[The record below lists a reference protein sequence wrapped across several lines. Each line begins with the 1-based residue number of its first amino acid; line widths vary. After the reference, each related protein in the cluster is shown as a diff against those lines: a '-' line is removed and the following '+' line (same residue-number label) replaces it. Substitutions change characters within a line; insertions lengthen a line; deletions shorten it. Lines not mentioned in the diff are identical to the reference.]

1 VTFWGTA
8 MLHWYDIFSKRSRL
22 LFHPHWVRPGR
33 RGLALILAAATVSLL
48 VACAV
53 GPDYV
58 RPAVEAPDS
67 YKETGDWKQAEPK
80 DHIVR
85 GVWWEIFNNPE
96 LNALEEQVN
105 ISNQNVAAAEAQFR
119 QALALVQ
126 VARAGYFPT
135 LTAGASAARAL
146 RSGNAGVGNPGTS
159 GTIINDYLAPLT
171 ASWAIDVWG
180 RVRRQVE
187 AGAAGAQASA
197 ALLESVRLL
206 TQAQVAQNYF
216 QLRTLDAQK
225 KLLDETIIAYQTS
238 LKLTQNRY
246 ASGVSS
252 RADVLQAETL
262 LKSTQAQ
269 AIDIGVQ
276 RAQLEHAIAV
286 LLGKPASLFSIP
298 VTPLSAVPPAIPVG
312 VPSELLER
320 RPDVATAERTMAAA
334 NAQIGVAKA
343 AFFPTVTLNG
353 TAGYESSDLSN
364 WFTWPSRFWSL
375 GAGVSEAVF
384 EGGLRMAQTA
394 AARAAY
400 DATVASYRQ
409 TVLTAFQQVED
420 NLAALRI
427 LEGEAQVQEG
437 AVLAARQS
445 VAVAL
450 NQYKAGTV
458 SYLAVV
464 VLQVA
469 LQNNEITALAIQ
481 NRRMIA
487 AVNLIQALGG
497 GWSASELAERQRGE
511 ILNPNIETLNNI
523 K

>member
-1 VTFWGTA
+1 
-8 MLHWYDIFSKRSRL
+8 MLHWYNRCYKRPRL
-22 LFHPHWVRPGR
+22 LSLSHRVRGRR
-33 RGLALILAAATVSLL
+33 RGLALVLTAATTIGLL
-48 VACAV
+48 TACAV

-58 RPAVEAPDS
+58 RPKAEAPAT
-67 YKETGDWKQAEPK
+67 YKEGEGWKQAEPQ
-80 DHIVR
+80 DHVIR
-85 GVWWEIFNNPE
+85 GAWWEIFNNPE
-96 LNALEEQVN
+96 LNTLEEQIN

-135 LTAGASAARAL
+135 VTAGASATRAL
-146 RSGNAGVGNPGTS
+146 RSENAGVGNPGTS
-159 GTIINDYLAPLT
+159 GTTINDYLAPLT

-180 RVRRQVE
+180 RVRRLVE
-187 AGAAGAQASA
+187 AGTASAQASA
-197 ALLESVRLL
+197 ATLESVRLL
-206 TQAQVAQNYF
+206 TQAQVALDYF

-238 LKLTQNRY
+238 LQLTQNRY
-246 ASGVSS
+246 KSGIAS

-276 RAQLEHAIAV
+276 RAQLEHAIAL

-298 VTPLSAVPPAIPVG
+298 AVPLGALPPAVPVG

-320 RPDVATAERTMAAA
+320 RPDIAAAERNMAAA

-343 AFFPTVTLNG
+343 AFYPTVTLNG
-353 TAGYESSDLSN
+353 SAGFESSDLSN
-364 WFTWPSRFWSL
+364 WLTWPSRFWSL
-375 GAGVSEAVF
+375 GAGISEAVF
-384 EGGLRMAQTA
+384 EGGLRRAQTA

-409 TVLTAFQQVED
+409 TVLAAFQQVED

-427 LEGEAQVQEG
+427 LEGEAQVQDG
-437 AVLAARQS
+437 AVQAARQS
-445 VAVAL
+445 VTVAL

-458 SYLAVV
+458 NYLTVIVV
-464 VLQVA
+464 QAQSL
-469 LQNNEITALAIQ
+469 NNEITALAIQ
-481 NRRMIA
+481 GRRMTA

-497 GWSASELAERQRGE
+497 GWSSSELAEKR
-511 ILNPNIETLNNI
+511 
-523 K
+523 

>member
-1 VTFWGTA
+1 
-8 MLHWYDIFSKRSRL
+8 MLHLYDGFFKRPRVSFLLRLMYFTRLGLARVFAAALIFSIFASC
-22 LFHPHWVRPGR
+22 
-33 RGLALILAAATVSLL
+33 T
-48 VACAV
+48 V

-58 RPAVEAPDS
+58 RPTAEAPAA
-67 YKETGDWKQAEPK
+67 YKEGEGWKQAEPQ
-80 DHIVR
+80 DHLVR
-85 GVWWEIFNNPE
+85 GAWWEVFNNPE
-96 LNALEEQVN
+96 LNALQEQVN

-119 QALALVQ
+119 QALALVG
-126 VARAGYFPT
+126 VARSAYFPT
-135 LTAGASAARAL
+135 VTAGASATRSL
-146 RSGNAGVGNPGTS
+146 RSKDALGSSSATTS
-159 GTIINDYLAPLT
+159 GHTFNDYLAPLT

-187 AGAAGAQASA
+187 SSRASAQASA
-197 ALLESVRLL
+197 ATLESVRLL
-206 TQAQVAQNYF
+206 TQAQVALNYF

-225 KLLDETIIAYQTS
+225 KLLDETIVAYQTS

-246 ASGVSS
+246 ASGVAS

-269 AIDIGVQ
+269 SIDIGVQ
-276 RAQLEHAIAV
+276 RAQLEHAIAT
-286 LLGKPASLFSIP
+286 LLGKPASSFSIP
-298 VTPLSAVPPAIPVG
+298 VVPISAVPPAIPVG

-320 RPDVATAERTMAAA
+320 RPDIAVTERNMAAA

-353 TAGYESSDLSN
+353 SVGYESTDTSN
-364 WFTWPSRFWSL
+364 WLTWPSRFWSL
-375 GAGVSEAVF
+375 GAGVSELVY
-384 EGGLRMAQTA
+384 EGGLRRAQTA

-400 DATVASYRQ
+400 EATVASYRQ

-427 LEGEAQVQEG
+427 LEGEADVQEG

-445 VAVAL
+445 VTVAL

-458 SYLAVV
+458 NYLTVV
-464 VLQVA
+464 VVQAASL
-469 LQNNEITALAIQ
+469 NNETTALAIQ
-481 NRRMIA
+481 GRRMIA

-497 GWSASELAERQRGE
+497 GWNASELAADNAAR
-511 ILNPNIETLNNI
+511 
-523 K
+523 

>member
-1 VTFWGTA
+1 MRLSNLLLVTIV
-8 MLHWYDIFSKRSRL
+8 L
-22 LFHPHWVRPGR
+22 
-33 RGLALILAAATVSLL
+33 VSLSIFL
-48 VACAV
+48 GSCAV

-58 RPAVEAPDS
+58 RPTADTPPAYREN
-67 YKETGDWKQAEPK
+67 EGWKQADPK
-80 DHIVR
+80 DHLVR
-85 GVWWEIFNNPE
+85 GAWWEIFNDPD
-96 LNALEEQVN
+96 LSALEEQVSV
-105 ISNQNVAAAEAQFR
+105 SNQNLAAAEAQFR

-126 VARAGYFPT
+126 VARAAYFPT
-135 LTAGASAARAL
+135 LTAGASANRSL
-146 RSGNAGVGNPGTS
+146 RSSNALGSSATTTGHTF
-159 GTIINDYLAPLT
+159 NDYLAPLT

-187 AGAAGAQASA
+187 SSSASAQASA
-197 ALLESVRLL
+197 ATIESVRLL
-206 TQAQVAQNYF
+206 VQAQVAQNYF

-225 KLLDETIIAYQTS
+225 KLLDETIVAYQTS
-238 LKLTQNRY
+238 LKLTENRY

-252 RADVLQAETL
+252 RGDVLQAEAL
-262 LKSTQAQ
+262 LRGTQAQ

-286 LLGKPASLFSIP
+286 LLGKPASVFKLP
-298 VTPLSAVPPAIPVG
+298 QMPLTALPPPIPVG

-320 RPDVATAERTMAAA
+320 RPDIAVAERNMAAA

-353 TAGYESSDLSN
+353 SMGYESTDTSN

-375 GAGVSEAVF
+375 GAGISEAVF
-384 EGGLRMAQTA
+384 EGGLRMGQTA

-400 DATVASYRQ
+400 DTTVANYRQ
-409 TVLTAFQQVED
+409 TVLGAFQQVED

-427 LEGEAQVQEG
+427 LEGEAEVQRG
-437 AVLAARQS
+437 ALEAARQS
-445 VAVAL
+445 VTVAL

-458 SYLAVV
+458 NYLNVI
-464 VLQVA
+464 VLQA
-469 LQNNEITALAIQ
+469 AQQNSEITAITIQ
-481 NRRMIA
+481 GRRIIA

-497 GWSASELAERQRGE
+497 GWNAAELAE
-511 ILNPNIETLNNI
+511 

>member
-1 VTFWGTA
+1 
-8 MLHWYDIFSKRSRL
+8 MQHWYDRFFRRS
-22 LFHPHWVRPGR
+22 
-33 RGLALILAAATVSLL
+33 GLSGLLL
-48 VACAV
+48 VLIVTISLFTGCAV

-58 RPAVEAPDS
+58 RPKTEAPGT
-67 YKETGDWKQAEPK
+67 YKEIGSWKQAEPQ
-80 DHIVR
+80 DHLVR
-85 GVWWEIFNNPE
+85 GAWWEIFNNPE
-96 LNALEEQVN
+96 LNALEGQVN

-119 QALALVQ
+119 QALALVG

-135 LTAGASAARAL
+135 VTAGASDTRAF
-146 RSGNAGVGNPGTS
+146 TS
-159 GTIINDYLAPLT
+159 YNTPSALKGSTADTYLAPLT
-171 ASWAIDVWG
+171 ASWAPDVWG

-187 AGAAGAQASA
+187 AGTASAQSSA

-206 TQAQVAQNYF
+206 TEAQVAQDYF
-216 QLRTLDAQK
+216 QLRTLDGQK
-225 KLLDETIIAYQTS
+225 KLLDETVIAYQTN

-246 ASGVSS
+246 ASGVAS
-252 RADVLQAETL
+252 RADVLLAETQ
-262 LKSTQAQ
+262 LKTTQAQ

-298 VTPLSAVPPAIPVG
+298 NAPLSAVPPAIPVG

-320 RPDVATAERTMAAA
+320 RPDIAAAERFMAAA

-353 TAGYESSDLSN
+353 TAGYESSDLSK
-364 WFTWPSRFWSL
+364 WLTWPSRFWSL
-375 GAGVSEAVF
+375 GAGISETVF
-384 EGGLRMAQTA
+384 EGGLRRAQTA

-409 TVLTAFQQVED
+409 TVLTGFQQVED

-427 LEGEAQVQEG
+427 LEGEAQVQDG
-437 AVLAARQS
+437 AVQAARQS
-445 VAVAL
+445 VTVAL

-458 SYLAVV
+458 NYLTVIVV
-464 VLQVA
+464 QAQSL
-469 LQNNEITALAIQ
+469 NNEITALSIRS
-481 NRRMIA
+481 RRLTA

-497 GWSASELAERQRGE
+497 GWSASELAAGDAPGR
-511 ILNPNIETLNNI
+511 
-523 K
+523 